1 MQSFHRLL
9 PLWRGRLAQS
19 FLMKFPTAL
28 ALAGFLIGASPGKA
42 APMVLIKD
50 DLGGNI
56 GAYWSRFV
64 AIRDAGEQVEI
75 DGKCFSACT
84 MVLGIVPQNRICVT
98 ENALLGFHAAYR
110 PGILGFKVINE
121 PATRTLL
128 SFYPDR
134 IRQWIASNGGL
145 GTEMMYL
152 SGRDLLAMYRECR

>member
-1 MQSFHRLL
+1 MWSFHRLL
-9 PLWRGRLAQS
+9 PLRRGRPAQS
-19 FLMKFPTAL
+19 FLVKSVTAL
-28 ALAGFLIGASPGKA
+28 SLAGLLIGAAPEKA
-42 APMVLIKD
+42 APVVLIKD

-98 ENALLGFHAAYR
+98 ENALLCFHAAYR

-128 SFYPDR
+128 SFYPDQ
-134 IRQWIASNGGL
+134 IRQWIAGRGGL

-152 SGRDLLAMYRECR
+152 SGHDLLAMYRECR

>member
-1 MQSFHRLL
+1 MLIQTAQKTSV
-9 PLWRGRLAQS
+9 RLAKS
-19 FLMKFPTAL
+19 LITLWLAVILVGAASGKTA
-28 ALAGFLIGASPGKA
+28 PV
-42 APMVLIKD
+42 VLITD
-50 DLGGNI
+50 DEGGNI
-56 GAYWSRFV
+56 GEYWARFV

-110 PGILGFKVINE
+110 PGLLGFKVINE

-128 SFYPDR
+128 SFYPDQ

-145 GTEMMYL
+145 GLEMMYL
-152 SGRDLLAMYRECR
+152 SGHDLMAMYRECR